1 MTGAVATPRY
11 SNDDFETAS
20 VRSAAPSYGKST
32 KTASILDAASKS
44 SAIWHEISLADLFTA
59 PVSEAPSYHST
70 NPFPE
75 TLPSYTPPAR
85 NHAVVRSS
93 MIPSSSGTSTPT
105 ARQQTIGLPP
115 VPAAPLRSQPNLNN
129 FRIATWSSV
138 SSNPAARHYQNVA
151 NRRLTAQ
158 RDPVDSLR
166 RVMTDVSEQAQ
177 ERYTSRPLEDP
188 YLVGEVA
195 ASRARRERVA
205 RETGDDILI
214 REDRQW
220 DWFLARMKD
229 SDERQRSWT
238 SYRREQ
244 DAGSRKKLFR
254 RMGGRRLL

>member
-20 VRSAAPSYGKST
+20 IRSAAPSY
-32 KTASILDAASKS
+32 
-44 SAIWHEISLADLFTA
+44 
-59 PVSEAPSYHST
+59 VSEAPSYHSI
-70 NPFPE
+70 NPYPE
-75 TLPSYTPPAR
+75 TLPSYTPPVRPQA
-85 NHAVVRSS
+85 AVRSS
-93 MIPSSSGTSTPT
+93 MIPSSSGASTPT

-158 RDPVDSLR
+158 RDHVGSLR
-166 RVMTDVSEQAQ
+166 RVMTDISEQEQ
-177 ERYTSRPLEDP
+177 ERPVSRPLEDP

-195 ASRARRERVA
+195 ATRARQERVA
-205 RETGDDILI
+205 RETGEDVLI
-214 REDRQW
+214 REDRHW

-229 SDERQRSWT
+229 SDDRQRSWA
-238 SYRREQ
+238 SYRR
-244 DAGSRKKLFR
+244 DAEVGGRKKLFR

>member
-1 MTGAVATPRY
+1 MTGAIATPRY

-20 VRSAAPSYGKST
+20 VRSAAPSY
-32 KTASILDAASKS
+32 A
-44 SAIWHEISLADLFTA
+44 WHETSLADLFTA

-75 TLPSYTPPAR
+75 ALPSYSPPVR

-105 ARQQTIGLPP
+105 TRQQTIGLPP
-115 VPAAPLRSQPNLNN
+115 VPSAPLRSQPNLNN

-158 RDPVDSLR
+158 RDPVDSIR
-166 RVMTDVSEQAQ
+166 RVMSDIAEQEP
-177 ERYTSRPLEDP
+177 ERYVTRPLEDP

-205 RETGDDILI
+205 RESGDDILI

-229 SDERQRSWT
+229 SDERQRSWN
-238 SYRREQ
+238 SFRREQ
-244 DAGSRKKLFR
+244 DVGSRKKLFR

>member
-1 MTGAVATPRY
+1 MTGALSTPRY

-20 VRSAAPSYGKST
+20 IRSTAPSY
-32 KTASILDAASKS
+32 
-44 SAIWHEISLADLFTA
+44 
-59 PVSEAPSYHST
+59 VSEAPSYHSI
-70 NPFPE
+70 NPYPE
-75 TLPSYTPPAR
+75 SLPSYTPPVR
-85 NHAVVRSS
+85 THAVVRSS
-93 MIPSSSGTSTPT
+93 LVPSSSGTSTPT
-105 ARQQTIGLPP
+105 SRQQTIGLPP

-138 SSNPAARHYQNVA
+138 SSNPNARHYQNVA
-151 NRRLTAQ
+151 NRRLTATTH

-166 RVMTDVSEQAQ
+166 RVMTDITEQDQ
-177 ERYTSRPLEDP
+177 ERYVTRPLEDP
-188 YLVGEVA
+188 YLVGEEA
-195 ASRARRERVA
+195 AARTRRERLA
-205 RETGDDILI
+205 RESGEDILI